1 MKQKKSIPFLIFILF
16 MAVLLVLG
24 VWAFLAGV
32 KEAKNIPVPRQ
43 ALPIILGSL
52 LDLAL

>member
-1 MKQKKSIPFLIFILF
+1 MKQKKSIPFLIFILL

-32 KEAKNIPVPRQ
+32 KEANNIPVPRQ
-43 ALPIILGSL
+43 APPINVGSL
-52 LDLAL
+52 ADLAL